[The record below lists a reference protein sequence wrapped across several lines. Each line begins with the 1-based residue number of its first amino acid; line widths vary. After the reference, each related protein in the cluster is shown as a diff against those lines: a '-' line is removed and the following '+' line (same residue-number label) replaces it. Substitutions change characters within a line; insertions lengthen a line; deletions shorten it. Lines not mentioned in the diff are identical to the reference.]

1 MAFHLALLDHP
12 QDALVV
18 WTFSSILYHGLWSK
32 GLQFARENV
41 IYAKFVPEISTSSA
55 TISDES
61 LLEEVSHLAS
71 LVKSSSIALTTNDA
85 LQQSMARYPNQASCS
100 GLVLVSEKMG
110 KNVAKLFDNLEK
122 DIKSCDKERQ
132 KYNIDY
138 ELLKKGNHVE
148 TRFVLGKIIMDTMRT
163 KITCEPGDI
172 ITETKGPVLS
182 KLFL

>member
-1 MAFHLALLDHP
+1 
-12 QDALVV
+12 
-18 WTFSSILYHGLWSK
+18 
-32 GLQFARENV
+32 
-41 IYAKFVPEISTSSA
+41 
-55 TISDES
+55 
-61 LLEEVSHLAS
+61 
-71 LVKSSSIALTTNDA
+71 
-85 LQQSMARYPNQASCS
+85 
-100 GLVLVSEKMG
+100 MG

-138 ELLKKGNHVE
+138 EPLKKGNHVE

>member
-100 GLVLVSEKMG
+100 GLVSI
-110 KNVAKLFDNLEK
+110 DNDSFLGFMPANHF
-122 DIKSCDKERQ
+122 I
-132 KYNIDY
+132 YPFLNIY
-138 ELLKKGNHVE
+138 LNTGFCLIF
-148 TRFVLGKIIMDTMRT
+148 RY
-163 KITCEPGDI
+163 
-172 ITETKGPVLS
+172 
-182 KLFL
+182 LFLKRWERMLQNSMIIWRKT